1 MSLTGTPF
9 FLATIALAVVTVLLP
24 LLLWSRVRGPAL
36 VRGALRLMMVV
47 LAQASAV
54 LSVFVM
60 VNNTNGLYDSWADLL
75 GTGQHIAAAPDL
87 GRDGLG
93 DHKRLA
99 NEPKVVQDFSPAHD
113 ARLGRGVRVTRLS
126 GRVSGVRG
134 EVYVWLPPQYN
145 QPAFRNRRF
154 PVVELLGGFPGSA
167 KAWFSGLRV
176 QSQLEARMRSGEI
189 APFILVEPRTN
200 LLAGQDTGCAN
211 VPGVVDA
218 ESWLSVDV
226 RQMVTDTF
234 RAQRRAGGW
243 AVAGYSAGAH
253 CAVKMALAHPDR
265 YRAAVGLSGYNDPAA
280 ERVSLTAGDPEL
292 RRVNNPLWIL
302 RHATVLPRVALY
314 LSGRRNDGYRDGL
327 ALRRAAAPPT
337 RVVVVEARGPHT
349 IAVWKRQVPQ
359 VFRWLTAEL
368 SSLRGPGRSHETH
381 LIDGSEPDRDGQVRR
396 VDHLR

>member
-9 FLATIALAVVTVLLP
+9 FLATIALVAVTVLLP
-24 LLLWSRVRGPAL
+24 LLLWGRVRGPAV
-36 VRGALRLMMVV
+36 VRGTARLVMVV
-47 LAQASAV
+47 SAQAAAV

-75 GTGQHIAAAPDL
+75 GTGQHIVAAPSL

-93 DHKRLA
+93 EHGRLA
-99 NEPKVVQDFSPAHD
+99 NEPKVVQDFSLTHD
-113 ARLGRGVRVTRLS
+113 ARMGRGVRVTQLN

-134 EVYVWLPPQYN
+134 EVYVWLPPQYG
-145 QPAFRNRRF
+145 QPAFRHRKF

-167 KAWFSGLRV
+167 KAWFGSLQV
-176 QSQLEARMRSGEI
+176 QSQLESGMRSGRI

-200 LLAGQDTGCAN
+200 LLARQDTGCAN

-226 RQMVTDTF
+226 RRMVTDTF
-234 RAQRRAGGW
+234 RAQKRASGW
-243 AVAGYSAGAH
+243 AVAGFSAGAH

-280 ERVSLTAGDPEL
+280 ERVSLTARDPKL

-302 RHATVLPRVALY
+302 RHATTPPPVALY
-314 LSGRRNDGYRDGL
+314 LSGGLNDGYRDGL
-327 ALRRAAAPPT
+327 ALRRAAVFPT
-337 RVVVVEARGPHT
+337 RVAVAEVSGPHT
-349 IAVWKRQVPQ
+349 IGLWKRQVPQ

-368 SSLRGPGRSHETH
+368 APYTGGVARAKG
-381 LIDGSEPDRDGQVRR
+381 I
-396 VDHLR
+396 

>member
-24 LLLWSRVRGPAL
+24 LLTWGRVRGPAV
-36 VRGALRLMMVV
+36 VRGAVRLMMVV
-47 LAQASAV
+47 LAQATAV
-54 LSVFVM
+54 LSVFVV

-75 GTGQHIAAAPDL
+75 GTGHHIVAAPDL

-93 DHKRLA
+93 DHRHLV
-99 NEPKVVQDFSPAHD
+99 NEPKVVQDFSLTHD
-113 ARLGRGVRVTRLS
+113 ARMGRGVRVTHLN

-134 EVYVWLPPQYN
+134 EVYVWLPPQYG
-145 QPAFRNRRF
+145 QPAFRHRKF

-167 KAWFSGLRV
+167 KAWFSSLRV
-176 QSQLEARMRSGEI
+176 QSQLEAGMRSGEI

-234 RAQRRAGGW
+234 RAQSRASGW

-253 CAVKMALAHPDR
+253 CAVKMALSHPGR

-280 ERVSLTAGDPEL
+280 ERVSLTGRDPEL

-302 RHATVLPRVALY
+302 RHATTPPRVALY
-314 LSGRRNDGYRDGL
+314 LSGGHNDGYGDGL

-337 RVVVVEARGPHT
+337 RVVVAEVSGPHT
-349 IAVWKRQVPQ
+349 IGLWKRQVPH

-368 SSLRGPGRSHETH
+368 SYAGRVAPAKG
-381 LIDGSEPDRDGQVRR
+381 I
-396 VDHLR
+396 

>member
-9 FLATIALAVVTVLLP
+9 FLATIALAVVTLLIP
-24 LLLWSRVRGPAL
+24 LLLWGRVRGPAVL
-36 VRGALRLMMVV
+36 RGAARLVMVV
-47 LAQASAV
+47 LAQAAAV

-75 GTGQHIAAAPDL
+75 GTGHHIVAAPDL

-93 DHKRLA
+93 DRKRLA
-99 NEPKVVQDFSPAHD
+99 SEPKVVQKFSPVHD
-113 ARLGRGVRVTRLS
+113 PRIGPGVRVTQLR

-134 EVYVWLPPQYN
+134 EVYVWLPPQYG
-145 QPAFRNRRF
+145 QPAFRHRKF

-167 KAWFSGLRV
+167 QAWFSSLRV
-176 QSQLEARMRSGEI
+176 QSQLEGGMRRGKI

-234 RAQRRAGGW
+234 RAQSRARGW

-280 ERVSLTAGDPEL
+280 ERVSLTGRNPEL

-302 RHATVLPRVALY
+302 RHATTPPRVALY
-314 LSGRRNDGYRDGL
+314 LSGGRNDGYRDGL
-327 ALRRAAAPPT
+327 ALRRAAVSPT
-337 RVVVVEARGPHT
+337 RVAVAEVSGPHT
-349 IAVWKRQVPQ
+349 TGLWKRQVPY
-359 VFRWLTAEL
+359 VFRWLTTEMSPHAGRAAPAE
-368 SSLRGPGRSHETH
+368 G
-381 LIDGSEPDRDGQVRR
+381 V
-396 VDHLR
+396 

>member
-9 FLATIALAVVTVLLP
+9 FLATIALVVVTVLLP
-24 LLLWSRVRGPAL
+24 LLLWGRVRGPAV
-36 VRGALRLMMVV
+36 VRGTARLVMVV
-47 LAQASAV
+47 SAQAAAV

-75 GTGQHIAAAPDL
+75 GTGHHIVAAPSL

-93 DHKRLA
+93 EHGRLA
-99 NEPKVVQDFSPAHD
+99 NEPKVVQDFSLTHD
-113 ARLGRGVRVTRLS
+113 ARMGRGVRVTQLN
-126 GRVSGVRG
+126 GRVSRVRG
-134 EVYVWLPPQYN
+134 EVYVWLPPQYG
-145 QPAFRNRRF
+145 QPAFRHRKF

-167 KAWFSGLRV
+167 KAWFGSLRV
-176 QSQLEARMRSGEI
+176 QSQLESGMRSGRI

-234 RAQRRAGGW
+234 RAQSRASGW
-243 AVAGYSAGAH
+243 AVAGFSAGAH

-280 ERVSLTAGDPEL
+280 ERVSLTARDPKL

-302 RHATVLPRVALY
+302 RHAITPPPVALY
-314 LSGRRNDGYRDGL
+314 LSGGLNDGYRDGL
-327 ALRRAAAPPT
+327 ALRRAAVFPT
-337 RVVVVEARGPHT
+337 RVAVAEVSGPHT
-349 IAVWKRQVPQ
+349 IGLWKRQVPQ

-368 SSLRGPGRSHETH
+368 APYPGGGARAKG
-381 LIDGSEPDRDGQVRR
+381 I
-396 VDHLR
+396 

>member
-9 FLATIALAVVTVLLP
+9 SLTTIALAVVTVLLP
-24 LLLWSRVRGPAL
+24 LLLWGRVRGPAL
-36 VRGALRLMMVV
+36 VRGAVRLAMVV

-60 VNNTNGLYDSWADLL
+60 VNNANGLYDNWADLL
-75 GTGQHIAAAPDL
+75 GTGQHIVAAPNL

-93 DHKRLA
+93 DHKRAA

-113 ARLGRGVRVTRLS
+113 ARMGPGVRVTRLS

-145 QPAFRNRRF
+145 QPAFRNRKF

-176 QSQLEARMRSGEI
+176 QSQLEAGMRSGEI

-200 LLAGQDTGCAN
+200 LLAGRDTGCAN

-226 RQMVTDTF
+226 RQMVIDTF
-234 RAQRRAGGW
+234 RAQSRARGW
-243 AVAGYSAGAH
+243 AVAGFSAGAH

-280 ERVSLTAGDPEL
+280 ERVSLTAGDPKL

-302 RHATVLPRVALY
+302 RHATTPPRVALY

-349 IAVWKRQVPQ
+349 IRVWKRQVPQ
-359 VFRWLTAEL
+359 VFRWLTAEMT
-368 SSLRGPGRSHETH
+368 SPRGPGRSREAHP
-381 LIDGSEPDRDGQVRR
+381 IDGGEPGRGARVRP
-396 VDHLR
+396 VDHLW

>member
-9 FLATIALAVVTVLLP
+9 FLATIALVVVTVLLP
-24 LLLWSRVRGPAL
+24 LVLWGRVRGPA
-36 VRGALRLMMVV
+36 VMRGAARLVMVV
-47 LAQASAV
+47 LAQAAAV
-54 LSVFVM
+54 LSVFVV
-60 VNNTNGLYDSWADLL
+60 VNNTNGLYDNWADLL
-75 GTGQHIAAAPDL
+75 GTGHHIVAAPDL

-93 DHKRLA
+93 GHNYRA
-99 NEPKVVQDFSPAHD
+99 NEPKAVQKFSPARD
-113 ARLGRGVRVTRLS
+113 ARMGRGVRVTQLS

-134 EVYVWLPPQYN
+134 EVYVWLPPQYS
-145 QPAFRNRRF
+145 QPAFRHRKF

-167 KAWFSGLRV
+167 KAWFGSLQV
-176 QSQLEARMRSGEI
+176 QSQLEAGMRRGKI

-200 LLAGQDTGCAN
+200 LLAAQDTGCAN

-234 RAQRRAGGW
+234 RAQRRARGW

-280 ERVSLTAGDPEL
+280 ERLSLTGVDPQL
-292 RRVNNPLWIL
+292 RRANNPLWIL
-302 RHATVLPRVALY
+302 RHATVPPPVALY
-314 LSGRRNDGYRDGL
+314 LSGGRNDGYRDGL

-337 RVVVVEARGPHT
+337 RVVVTEVNGPHT
-349 IAVWKRQVPQ
+349 IGLWKYQVPQ
-359 VFRWLTAEL
+359 VFRWLTTQL
-368 SSLRGPGRSHETH
+368 SPYMGWVAHAKG
-381 LIDGSEPDRDGQVRR
+381 I
-396 VDHLR
+396 

>member
-9 FLATIALAVVTVLLP
+9 FLATIALVAVTVLLP
-24 LLLWSRVRGPAL
+24 LLLWGRVRGPAV
-36 VRGALRLMMVV
+36 VRGTARLVMVV
-47 LAQASAV
+47 SAQAAAV

-60 VNNTNGLYDSWADLL
+60 VNNTNGLYDNWADLL
-75 GTGQHIAAAPDL
+75 GTGHHIVAAPSL

-93 DHKRLA
+93 EHGRLA
-99 NEPKVVQDFSPAHD
+99 NEPKVVQDFSLTHD
-113 ARLGRGVRVTRLS
+113 ARMGRGVRVTQLN

-134 EVYVWLPPQYN
+134 EVYVWLPPQYG
-145 QPAFRNRRF
+145 QPAFRHRKF

-167 KAWFSGLRV
+167 KAWFGSLRV
-176 QSQLEARMRSGEI
+176 QSQLESGMRSGRI

-200 LLAGQDTGCAN
+200 LLADQDTGCAN

-226 RQMVTDTF
+226 RRMVTDTF
-234 RAQRRAGGW
+234 RAQSRASGW
-243 AVAGYSAGAH
+243 AVAGFSAGAH

-280 ERVSLTAGDPEL
+280 ERVSLTARDSKL

-302 RHATVLPRVALY
+302 RHATTPPPVALY
-314 LSGRRNDGYRDGL
+314 LSGALNDGYRDGL
-327 ALRRAAAPPT
+327 ALRRAAVFPT
-337 RVVVVEARGPHT
+337 RVAVAEVSGPHT
-349 IAVWKRQVPQ
+349 IGLWKRQVPQ

-368 SSLRGPGRSHETH
+368 VPYSGGGARAKG
-381 LIDGSEPDRDGQVRR
+381 I
-396 VDHLR
+396 

>member
-9 FLATIALAVVTVLLP
+9 FLATIALVVVTVLLP
-24 LLLWSRVRGPAL
+24 LLLWGRVRGPAV
-36 VRGALRLMMVV
+36 VRGTARLVMVV
-47 LAQASAV
+47 SAQAAAV

-75 GTGQHIAAAPDL
+75 GTGHHIVAAPSL

-93 DHKRLA
+93 EHGRLA
-99 NEPKVVQDFSPAHD
+99 NEPKVVQDFSLTHD
-113 ARLGRGVRVTRLS
+113 ARMGRGVRVTQLN

-134 EVYVWLPPQYN
+134 EVYVWLPPQYG
-145 QPAFRNRRF
+145 QPAFRHRKF
-154 PVVELLGGFPGSA
+154 PVVEVLGGFPGSA
-167 KAWFSGLRV
+167 KAWFGSLRV
-176 QSQLEARMRSGEI
+176 QSQLESGMRSGRI

-200 LLAGQDTGCAN
+200 LLASQDTGCAN

-226 RQMVTDTF
+226 RQMVIDTF
-234 RAQRRAGGW
+234 RAQSRANGW
-243 AVAGYSAGAH
+243 AVAGFSAGAH

-280 ERVSLTAGDPEL
+280 ERVSLTARDPKL

-302 RHATVLPRVALY
+302 RHAITPPPVALY
-314 LSGRRNDGYRDGL
+314 LSGGLNDGYRDGL
-327 ALRRAAAPPT
+327 ALRRAAVFPT
-337 RVVVVEARGPHT
+337 RVAVAEVSGPHT
-349 IAVWKRQVPQ
+349 IGLWKRQVPQ

-368 SSLRGPGRSHETH
+368 APYQGGGARAKG
-381 LIDGSEPDRDGQVRR
+381 I
-396 VDHLR
+396 

>member
-9 FLATIALAVVTVLLP
+9 FLATIALAVVSVLLP
-24 LLLWSRVRGPAL
+24 LLLWGRVRGPAV
-36 VRGALRLMMVV
+36 VRGTSRLAMVV
-47 LAQASAV
+47 LAQGAAV
-54 LSVFVM
+54 LSVFVV

-75 GTGQHIAAAPDL
+75 GTGHHVVAAPDL

-93 DHKRLA
+93 SHKDLA
-99 NEPKVVQDFSPAHD
+99 NEPKVVQKFDPVHD
-113 ARLGRGVRVTRLS
+113 ARMGRNVRVTQLR

-134 EVYVWLPPQYN
+134 EVYVWLPPQYD
-145 QPAFRNRRF
+145 QPAFRHQRF

-167 KAWFSGLRV
+167 KAWFSSLRV
-176 QSQLEARMRSGEI
+176 QSQLEAGMRSGEI

-226 RQMVTDTF
+226 RQMVIDTF
-234 RAQRRAGGW
+234 RARGGAKGW

-265 YRAAVGLSGYNDPAA
+265 YRAAVSLSGYNDPAA
-280 ERVSLTAGDPEL
+280 ERVSLTARAPEL
-292 RRVNNPLWIL
+292 RRANNPLWIL
-302 RHATVLPRVALY
+302 RHATTPPRVALY
-314 LSGRRNDGYRDGL
+314 LSGGRDDGYRDGL

-337 RVVVVEARGPHT
+337 RVVVARVTGPHT
-349 IAVWKRQVPQ
+349 VGLWKRQVPQ

-368 SSLRGPGRSHETH
+368 SPRAGRVAPAK
-381 LIDGSEPDRDGQVRR
+381 GV
-396 VDHLR
+396 

>member
-9 FLATIALAVVTVLLP
+9 FLASIALAAVTVLLP

-36 VRGALRLMMVV
+36 MRGALRLMMVV

-54 LSVFVM
+54 LTVFVM

-75 GTGQHIAAAPDL
+75 GTGHHVVAAPDL

-93 DHKRLA
+93 DHKRRA
-99 NEPKVVQDFSPAHD
+99 NEPKVVQDFSPVHD
-113 ARLGRGVRVTRLS
+113 ARMGRGVRVTRLN

-145 QPAFRNRRF
+145 QPASRHRRF

-176 QSQLEARMRSGEI
+176 QSQLEAGMRSGQI

-226 RQMVTDTF
+226 RQMVIDTF

-280 ERVSLTAGDPEL
+280 ERVSLTGGDPEL

-302 RHATVLPRVALY
+302 RHATVPPRVALY

-337 RVVVVEARGPHT
+337 RVVVVETRGPHT

-368 SSLRGPGRSHETH
+368 SSLRGPGRSREAH
-381 LIDGSEPDRDGQVRR
+381 LIDAGEPDRDGRVRG
-396 VDHLR
+396 VDHLQ

>member
-113 ARLGRGVRVTRLS
+113 ARMGRGVRVTRLS

-145 QPAFRNRRF
+145 QPAFRHRRF

-176 QSQLEARMRSGEI
+176 QSQLEAGMRSGEI

-280 ERVSLTAGDPEL
+280 ERVSLTGGDPEL

-302 RHATVLPRVALY
+302 RHATVPPRVALY
-314 LSGRRNDGYRDGL
+314 LSKWRNDGYRDGL

-368 SSLRGPGRSHETH
+368 SSRRGPGRSHEAH

>member
-9 FLATIALAVVTVLLP
+9 SLTTIALAVVTVLLP

-36 VRGALRLMMVV
+36 ARGALRLAMVV

-60 VNNTNGLYDSWADLL
+60 VNNANGLYDSWADLL
-75 GTGQHIAAAPDL
+75 GTGQHIVAAPDL

-93 DHKRLA
+93 DHKRPA
-99 NEPKVVQDFSPAHD
+99 NEPKVLQDFSPVHD
-113 ARLGRGVRVTRLS
+113 ARMGPGVRVTRLS

-145 QPAFRNRRF
+145 QPAFRNRKF

-176 QSQLEARMRSGEI
+176 QSQLEAGMRRGEI

-234 RAQRRAGGW
+234 RAQSRARGW
-243 AVAGYSAGAH
+243 AVAGFSAGAH

-280 ERVSLTAGDPEL
+280 ERVSLTGADPKL

-302 RHATVLPRVALY
+302 RHATTPPRVALY

-327 ALRRAAAPPT
+327 ALRQAAAPPT

-349 IAVWKRQVPQ
+349 LRVWKRQVPQ
-359 VFRWLTAEL
+359 VFRWLTAEMTSPRGSG
-368 SSLRGPGRSHETH
+368 SSREAHP
-381 LIDGSEPDRDGQVRR
+381 IDGVEPDRGAPVRS

>member
-24 LLLWSRVRGPAL
+24 LLLWSRVRGPAV
-36 VRGALRLMMVV
+36 VRGAVRMVMVV
-47 LAQASAV
+47 LAQAAAV

-75 GTGQHIAAAPDL
+75 GTGHHIVAAPDL

-93 DHKRLA
+93 DHKHLA
-99 NEPKVVQDFSPAHD
+99 NEPKAVQNFSPTHD
-113 ARLGRGVRVTRLS
+113 ARMGGGVRVTQLR

-134 EVYVWLPPQYN
+134 EVYVWLPPQYD
-145 QPAFRNRRF
+145 QPAFRHRKF

-167 KAWFSGLRV
+167 KAWFGSLQV
-176 QSQLEARMRSGEI
+176 QSQLEAGMRSGEI

-200 LLAGQDTGCAN
+200 LLARQDTGCAN

-234 RAQRRAGGW
+234 RAQRRASGW

-280 ERVSLTAGDPEL
+280 ERLSLTGRDPEL

-302 RHATVLPRVALY
+302 RHATVPPRVSLY
-314 LSGRRNDGYRDGL
+314 LSGGRNDGYRDGL

-337 RVVVVEARGPHT
+337 RVVVAEVSGPHT
-349 IAVWKRQVPQ
+349 IGLWKRQVPR

-368 SSLRGPGRSHETH
+368 SPRTGRVAPAKG
-381 LIDGSEPDRDGQVRR
+381 I
-396 VDHLR
+396 

>member
-1 MSLTGTPF
+1 MQGILPGVMSLTGTPF
-9 FLATIALAVVTVLLP
+9 FLATIALVVVTVLLP
-24 LLLWSRVRGPAL
+24 LLLWGRVRGPAV
-36 VRGALRLMMVV
+36 VRGTARLVMVV
-47 LAQASAV
+47 SAQAAAV

-75 GTGQHIAAAPDL
+75 GTGHHIVAAPSL

-93 DHKRLA
+93 EHGRLA
-99 NEPKVVQDFSPAHD
+99 NEPKVVQDFSLTHD
-113 ARLGRGVRVTRLS
+113 ARMGRGVRVTQLN
-126 GRVSGVRG
+126 GRVSRVRG
-134 EVYVWLPPQYN
+134 EVYVWLPPQYG
-145 QPAFRNRRF
+145 QPAFRHRKF

-167 KAWFSGLRV
+167 KAWFGSLRV
-176 QSQLEARMRSGEI
+176 QSQLESGMRSGRI

-234 RAQRRAGGW
+234 RVQSRASGW
-243 AVAGYSAGAH
+243 AVAGFSAGAH

-280 ERVSLTAGDPEL
+280 ERVSLTARDPKL

-302 RHATVLPRVALY
+302 RHAVTPPPVALY
-314 LSGRRNDGYRDGL
+314 LSGGLNDGYRDGL
-327 ALRRAAAPPT
+327 ALRQAAVFPT
-337 RVVVVEARGPHT
+337 RVAVAEVSGPHT
-349 IAVWKRQVPQ
+349 IGLWKRQVPQ

-368 SSLRGPGRSHETH
+368 APYQGGGARAKG
-381 LIDGSEPDRDGQVRR
+381 I
-396 VDHLR
+396 

>member
-24 LLLWSRVRGPAL
+24 LLLWGRVRGPAV
-36 VRGALRLMMVV
+36 VRGAVRLVMVV
-47 LAQASAV
+47 LAQAAAV

-75 GTGQHIAAAPDL
+75 GTGHHIVAAPDL

-93 DHKRLA
+93 DHKHLA
-99 NEPKVVQDFSPAHD
+99 NESKVAQDFSLTHD
-113 ARLGRGVRVTRLS
+113 ARLGRGVRVTQLS

-134 EVYVWLPPQYN
+134 EVYVWLPPQYG
-145 QPAFRNRRF
+145 QPAFRHRKF

-167 KAWFSGLRV
+167 KAWFGSLRV
-176 QSQLEARMRSGEI
+176 QSQLEAGMRRGEI

-234 RAQRRAGGW
+234 RAQSRASGW

-253 CAVKMALAHPDR
+253 CAVKMALSHPDR

-280 ERVSLTAGDPEL
+280 ERVSLTGRDPEL

-302 RHATVLPRVALY
+302 RHAATPPCVSLY
-314 LSGRRNDGYRDGL
+314 LSGGRNDGYRDGL

-337 RVVVVEARGPHT
+337 RVVVAEVSGPHT
-349 IAVWKRQVPQ
+349 TGLWKRQVGH

-368 SSLRGPGRSHETH
+368 SPCMGRVVPSSG
-381 LIDGSEPDRDGQVRR
+381 I
-396 VDHLR
+396 

>member
-9 FLATIALAVVTVLLP
+9 FLATIALAVATVLLP
-24 LLLWSRVRGPAL
+24 LLMWGRVRGPAV
-36 VRGALRLMMVV
+36 VRGAVRLVMVA
-47 LAQASAV
+47 LAQAAAV

-60 VNNTNGLYDSWADLL
+60 VNNTNGLYDSWADLF
-75 GTGQHIAAAPDL
+75 GTGHHIVAAPDL

-93 DHKRLA
+93 DHRHPV
-99 NEPKVVQDFSPAHD
+99 NEPKDVQDFSLMHD
-113 ARLGRGVRVTRLS
+113 PRMGQGVRVTHLS

-134 EVYVWLPPQYN
+134 EVYVWLPPQYG
-145 QPAFRNRRF
+145 QPAFRHRKF

-167 KAWFSGLRV
+167 KAWFGSLQV
-176 QSQLEARMRSGEI
+176 QSQLEAGMRSGKI

-234 RAQRRAGGW
+234 RAQSRASGW

-253 CAVKMALAHPDR
+253 CAVKMALSHPDR
-265 YRAAVGLSGYNDPAA
+265 YRAAVSLSGYNDPAA
-280 ERVSLTAGDPEL
+280 ERDSLTGRNPEL

-302 RHATVLPRVALY
+302 RHATTPPRVALY
-314 LSGRRNDGYRDGL
+314 LSGGRNDGYGDGL

-337 RVVVVEARGPHT
+337 RVVVAEVSGPHT
-349 IAVWKRQVPQ
+349 IGLWKRQVPH

-368 SSLRGPGRSHETH
+368 SSNTGRVAPAKG
-381 LIDGSEPDRDGQVRR
+381 I
-396 VDHLR
+396 